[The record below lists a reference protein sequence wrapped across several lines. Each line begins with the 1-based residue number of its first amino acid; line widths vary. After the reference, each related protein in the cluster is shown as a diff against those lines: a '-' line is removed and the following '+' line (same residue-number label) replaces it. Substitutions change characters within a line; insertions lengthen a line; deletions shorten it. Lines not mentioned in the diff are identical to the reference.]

1 MKKSILIVC
10 IHNSA
15 RSQMAESYFNQLGGD
30 LFQAESAGI
39 EPGKLNPFVML
50 ALQEE
55 GIDISGKKTQST
67 ADLYEQGKSFSYVI
81 TVCDPEA
88 AEKCPI
94 FPGTEKR
101 MHWPFSDP
109 SGFTGSD
116 EERLAGT
123 RIVRDQIKKK
133 VSEFIEDYRKD
144 PEAAVKNG

>member
-1 MKKSILIVC
+1 MTKSILVVC

-39 EPGKLNPFVML
+39 EPGKLNPFVVQ

-55 GIDISGKKTQST
+55 GIDISGKHTQST
-67 ADLYEQGKSFSYVI
+67 TDLYNQGKSFSYVI

-88 AEKCPI
+88 AERCPI
-94 FPGTEKR
+94 FPGTEKI

-109 SGFTGSD
+109 SGFSGSD
-116 EERLAGT
+116 EERLIGT
-123 RIVRDQIKKK
+123 RLIRDQIKKK
-133 VSEFIEDYRKD
+133 VEEFIEAYRKD
-144 PEAAVKNG
+144 PISAVNNT